1 MDRGARYVLEKQWIL
16 TLPSVCTLQKH
27 KDNSNQRRCPEHH
40 TRKKTSVFDKRVKN
54 RWATQQLI
62 DDTTLNGTRLG
73 VISRGKVVK
82 MFLDLKHFSYCV
94 TVGCWRKKSRW
105 GRPGPAG
112 VKDHSD
118 PAEETAGRT
127 QYVVCLFFFNRFSPG
142 FGFPSTSPNKNHN
155 RVEEKKE
162 ELKKV
167 ISLKIFHTTVPFRE
181 GANGNVAEG
190 WQPMK
195 ELLFC
200 DAALTANRFLLRSIW
215 FLQFR
220 VKECSWFW
228 LIENTPQNTR
238 YSYWPFVLKYR
249 SVFWSTSTY
258 YNE

>member
-62 DDTTLNGTRLG
+62 EDTTLNGTRLG

-127 QYVVCLFFFNRFSPG
+127 QYVVCLFFLTGFHQASVSLRHRRIKTTTGWRKKRKNLKRWLVWRYFTQQCLSGKGRMGTLLKDGSQWKGCFSVTQP
-142 FGFPSTSPNKNHN
+142 
-155 RVEEKKE
+155 
-162 ELKKV
+162 
-167 ISLKIFHTTVPFRE
+167 
-181 GANGNVAEG
+181 
-190 WQPMK
+190 WQPID
-195 ELLFC
+195 FC
-200 DAALTANRFLLRSIW
+200 HVRYGFYNSGLRNARD
-215 FLQFR
+215 FG
-220 VKECSWFW
+220 
-228 LIENTPQNTR
+228 
-238 YSYWPFVLKYR
+238 
-249 SVFWSTSTY
+249 
-258 YNE
+258 